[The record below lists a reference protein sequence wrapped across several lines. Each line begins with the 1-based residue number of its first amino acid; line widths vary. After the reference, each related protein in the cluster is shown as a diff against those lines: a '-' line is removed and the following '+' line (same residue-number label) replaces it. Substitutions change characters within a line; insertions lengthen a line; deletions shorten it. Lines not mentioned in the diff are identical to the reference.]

1 MVELVVAVAVV
12 VLAVVMRKR
21 RKMMMIETT
30 IFFVVF
36 AVVRKMES
44 TIVFDF
50 DFDSCSW
57 WTSHLWAVA
66 PVELLIQSQRVIAVA
81 S

>member
-1 MVELVVAVAVV
+1 MELVVAVAVV

-50 DFDSCSW
+50 DSCSW
-57 WTSHLWAVA
+57 WTWHLWAVA
-66 PVELLIQSQRVIAVA
+66 PVEELLIQSRRVIAVA